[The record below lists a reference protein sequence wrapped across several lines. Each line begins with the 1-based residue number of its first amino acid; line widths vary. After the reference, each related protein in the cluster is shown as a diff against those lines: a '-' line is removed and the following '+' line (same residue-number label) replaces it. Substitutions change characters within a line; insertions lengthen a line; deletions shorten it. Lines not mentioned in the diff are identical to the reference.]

1 MLDTLATLAVMT
13 PEADPEFVT
22 EVTLPYLRLARSTT
36 TRLLCFEK
44 KLFVQNKVLM
54 PSTLVN
60 SFLLIFTPGRAA
72 THCIQ

>member
-44 KLFVQNKVLM
+44 N
-54 PSTLVN
+54 
-60 SFLLIFTPGRAA
+60 FLYKTKF
-72 THCIQ
+72 